1 MDIDSRFLCGEEAD
15 PRLTV
20 ELWKPS
26 PYLPNS
32 SPCFDGMYFD
42 ERGLVFR
49 FSDGDYLGPKT
60 YEMQVVFSG
69 TFESM
74 RMNALSVYEDDRIFA
89 LAEKAGL
96 KHEDRPGFWA
106 FRCKYTNFF
115 NWCLEKQFNDRILE
129 EQGYHYILVA
139 DDTFAEVLCT
149 EPPRVFFDGYGLDI
163 PKGACERAPKC
174 NFLYNYKSDRD

>member
-1 MDIDSRFLCGEEAD
+1 MDTDSRFLCGEEAD

-20 ELWKPS
+20 ELWRPS
-26 PYLPNS
+26 PYLPDS
-32 SPCFDGMYFD
+32 SPRFDGMYFD

-49 FSDGDYLGPKT
+49 FSDGDYLRPKT
-60 YEMQVVFSG
+60 YEMQVVFSSA
-69 TFESM
+69 FESM

-129 EQGYHYILVA
+129 EHGYHYILVA
-139 DDTFAEVLCT
+139 DDTFAEVLSI
-149 EPPRVFFDGYGLDI
+149 ESPRVFFDGIRFGHPGGGL
-163 PKGACERAPKC
+163 R
-174 NFLYNYKSDRD
+174 KSPEM